1 MLTEV
6 DHRILVRSED
16 IRCLDD
22 VWNHV
27 KYAWKHGHVTRANF
41 PFTEIT
47 STMTARTFRL
57 DQAMHSLAI
66 DQALAER
73 KMRALTPVWFANL
86 LLLREDL
93 PKHTFLVG
101 LGCICLN
108 RWEQPQILFTEPYV
122 HLSIQSKFGVNLRR
136 FDYIWPVGTLVP
148 AMPITPEVT

>member
-27 KYAWKHGHVTRANF
+27 KYAWKHGHVTGTNV
-41 PFTEIT
+41 PFTEV
-47 STMTARTFRL
+47 SLTMTVRTFRL
-57 DQAMHSLAI
+57 NRAMHSLAI
-66 DQALAER
+66 HQVLSVH
-73 KMRALTPVWFANL
+73 KMRELTPVWFANL

-93 PKHTFLVG
+93 PEHTFLVG
-101 LGCICLN
+101 LGCIYLN

-122 HLSIQSKFGVNLRR
+122 HPKIQNKFGVNLRR
-136 FDYIWPVGTLVP
+136 FDYIWPAGTLVP